1 MTAECSTFNQFQ
13 LKTLRRKLGDPHIF
27 LSELYSAVKM
37 NVVKGCLSAVLL
49 HATFV
54 HVYRKNRKKQVANGI
69 DRASSVSRVKKY
81 NMWVVKK
88 SISTWEDVQFNVV

>member
-1 MTAECSTFNQFQ
+1 
-13 LKTLRRKLGDPHIF
+13 
-27 LSELYSAVKM
+27 M
-37 NVVKGCLSAVLL
+37 NVVKGCLSAALL